1 MVATAR
7 PSSARK
13 TVSPGGPSV
22 GNRPRV
28 RHARG
33 RPVQCADMPS
43 LARMTRSPLTH
54 AELAT
59 ALKTLRLGVGA
70 SDLHGSLTGYLCAGG
85 RTTAEEWPRALEI
98 EPEAPSALNDQALR
112 RLYAECRAQL
122 EDPDLGFEP
131 LLPGADEP
139 VEQRAEALVEWCR
152 GFLGGV
158 GLSGAQ
164 PRALSSDATEVLSD
178 IGRIAGSQFA
188 YEDVEEDETALSE
201 VLEFVRVGVLLLH
214 AEMRRPRNPRH
225 TVH

>member
-1 MVATAR
+1 
-7 PSSARK
+7 
-13 TVSPGGPSV
+13 
-22 GNRPRV
+22 
-28 RHARG
+28 
-33 RPVQCADMPS
+33 
-43 LARMTRSPLTH
+43 MTRSPLTH

-85 RTTAEEWPRALEI
+85 LASIEEWPRALEI
-98 EPEAPSALNDQALR
+98 EPEAASTLNDIALR
-112 RLYAECRAQL
+112 RLYTECREQL

-131 LLPGADEP
+131 LLPGADAP
-139 VEQRAEALVEWCR
+139 VELRAEALVEWCR

-158 GLSGAQ
+158 GLSGAR
-164 PRALSSDATEVLSD
+164 PRTLSVDATEVLSD

-188 YEDVEEDETALSE
+188 YEDAEEDETALNE

-214 AEMRRPRNPRH
+214 AEMRKPRSSRH